1 LAADA
6 FEPKLQNK
14 GQLQPP
20 SPCAS
25 LPFLHAQDA
34 SSLTKTNAKIKQT
47 NQNRNRKNKNIFK
60 KYSKKTKII
69 KKNQADSSGENQ
81 KSKIKK
87 NQLKKHR
94 NSLIVIKI
102 RCSGLFLSPCIQ
114 ASFQI

>member
-60 KYSKKTKII
+60 KTKII
-69 KKNQADSSGENQ
+69 KKIKQRVQVKIKNQ
-81 KSKIKK
+81 KSK
-87 NQLKKHR
+87 
-94 NSLIVIKI
+94 KI
-102 RCSGLFLSPCIQ
+102 N
-114 ASFQI
+114 

>member
-60 KYSKKTKII
+60 KNKNNQ
-69 KKNQADSSGENQ
+69 KNQAESSGENQ

-87 NQLKKHR
+87 NQLKKYR